1 MGLKCGIIGMTNSG
15 KTTLFNCMSNFK
27 GEVSSFAFSNQKS
40 NFGTAQVPDPRL
52 EHLHTLVKADKM
64 TFATIE
70 LIDIPGLVKGSGQG
84 GGIGNSFLGDVRL
97 ADVLIHVVRC
107 FDDDNLPHIEGS
119 VNPVRDKEIIDLEL
133 QVKDLEQIEKKLI
146 KVEKAFKVGDKTAK
160 AQFESLSKM
169 KDALEDFTNVRDIE
183 QNDEDQ
189 SIINELCL
197 LTAKPVIYVCNVDDK
212 SIQTLNNHVEKFSI
226 SVEKE
231 NSQVLVVAG
240 AVEAD
245 IASFEDADEREMF
258 LNDLGLSEPGVN
270 RLARAAYEQLNLIS
284 FFTVGGKENR
294 AWTIRKGMNAQQAAG
309 AIHSDLERG
318 FIRAEVISY
327 NDMAELKSEQACKEK
342 GKMRLEGKS
351 YPVQDG
357 DILHVRFNV

>member
-1 MGLKCGIIGMTNSG
+1 MTNSG

-27 GEVSSFAFSNQKS
+27 GEISSFAFSNQKS
-40 NFGTAQVPDPRL
+40 NFGVAQVPDPRL
-52 EHLHTLVKADKM
+52 ELLHTLIKAEKM
-64 TFATIE
+64 IYATID
-70 LIDIPGLVKGSGQG
+70 LIDIPGLVKGSSQG

-97 ADVLIHVVRC
+97 ADALIHVVRC

-146 KVEKAFKVGDKTAK
+146 KVEKAVKVGDKTAK
-160 AQFESLSKM
+160 SQYESLVKM
-169 KDALEDFTNVRDIE
+169 KNTLEDFRNIRDLE
-183 QNDEDQ
+183 LNEDDQ
-189 SIINELCL
+189 ATINELFL

-212 SIQTLNNHVEKFSI
+212 SIQNENNYVQQFKE
-226 SVEKE
+226 SVKNE
-231 NSQVLVVAG
+231 NTTVLVIAG
-240 AVEAD
+240 AIEAD
-245 IASFEDADEREMF
+245 IASFEDPDERQMF
-258 LNDLGLSEPGVN
+258 LQDLGLDEPGVN
-270 RLARAAYEQLNLIS
+270 RLARAAYQQLNLIS

-318 FIRAEVISY
+318 FIRAEVISFE
-327 NDMAELKSEQACKEK
+327 DMAELKSEHACKEK
-342 GKMRLEGKS
+342 GKMKLEGKS
-351 YPVQDG
+351 YVVRDG

>member
-27 GEVSSFAFSNQKS
+27 GEISSFAFSNQKS
-40 NFGTAQVPDPRL
+40 NIGVAQVPDPRL
-52 EHLHTLVKADKM
+52 EELHKIIKAEKM
-64 TFATIE
+64 IFATID
-70 LIDIPGLVKGSGQG
+70 LIDIPGLVKGSAQG
-84 GGIGNSFLGDVRL
+84 GGIGNSFLSDVRL

-107 FDDDNLPHIEGS
+107 FDDENLTHMEGS
-119 VNPVRDKEIIDLEL
+119 VNPVRDREIIDLEL
-133 QVKDLEQIEKKLI
+133 QVKDLEQIEKKLQ
-146 KVEKAFKVGDKTAK
+146 KVEKALKTGDKSAK
-160 AQFESLSKM
+160 AQYDSLVKM
-169 KDALEDFTNVRDIE
+169 INALEEFSNIRSLDL
-183 QNDEDQ
+183 NDDDMATV
-189 SIINELCL
+189 NELFL
-197 LTAKPVIYVCNVDDK
+197 LTAKPVLYVCNVDEK
-212 SIQTLNNHVEKFSI
+212 SIAEPNEYVKKFIESVKDEKSHVLI
-226 SVEKE
+226 
-231 NSQVLVVAG
+231 VAG
-240 AVEAD
+240 AIEAD
-245 IASFEDADEREMF
+245 IASFEEAEEREMF
-258 LNDLGLSEPGVN
+258 LADLGLNEPGVN

-327 NDMAELKSEQACKEK
+327 QDMFELRSENACKEK

-351 YPVQDG
+351 YIVRDG

>member
-1 MGLKCGIIGMTNSG
+1 MTNSG

-27 GEVSSFAFSNQKS
+27 GEISSFAFSNQKS
-40 NFGTAQVPDPRL
+40 NFGVAQVPDPRL
-52 EHLHTLVKADKM
+52 ELLHTLIKAEKM
-64 TFATIE
+64 IYATID
-70 LIDIPGLVKGSGQG
+70 LIDIPGLVKGSSQG

-97 ADVLIHVVRC
+97 ADALIHVVRC

-146 KVEKAFKVGDKTAK
+146 KVEKAVKVGDKTAK
-160 AQFESLSKM
+160 SQYESLVRM
-169 KDALEDFTNVRDIE
+169 KNTLEDFRNIRDLE
-183 QNDEDQ
+183 LNEDDQ
-189 SIINELCL
+189 ATINELFL

-212 SIQTLNNHVEKFSI
+212 SIQYENNYVQQFKE
-226 SVEKE
+226 SVKNE
-231 NSQVLVVAG
+231 NTSVLVIAG
-240 AVEAD
+240 AIEAD
-245 IASFEDADEREMF
+245 IASFEDPEERQMF
-258 LNDLGLSEPGVN
+258 LQDLGLDEPGVN
-270 RLARAAYEQLNLIS
+270 RLARAAYQQLNLIS

-327 NDMAELKSEQACKEK
+327 DDMAELKSEHACKEK
-342 GKMRLEGKS
+342 GKMKLEGKS
-351 YPVQDG
+351 YVVRDG

>member
-27 GEVSSFAFSNQKS
+27 GEISSFAFSNQKS
-40 NFGTAQVPDPRL
+40 NFGVAQVPDPRL
-52 EHLHTLVKADKM
+52 ELLHTLIKAEKM
-64 TFATIE
+64 IYATID
-70 LIDIPGLVKGSGQG
+70 LIDIPGLVKGSSQG

-97 ADVLIHVVRC
+97 ADALIHVVRC

-146 KVEKAFKVGDKTAK
+146 KVEKAVKVGDKTAK
-160 AQFESLSKM
+160 SQYESLVKM
-169 KDALEDFTNVRDIE
+169 KNTLEDFRNIRDLE
-183 QNDEDQ
+183 LNEDDQ
-189 SIINELCL
+189 ATINELFL

-212 SIQTLNNHVEKFSI
+212 SIQNENNYVQQFKE
-226 SVEKE
+226 SVKNE
-231 NSQVLVVAG
+231 NTTVLVIAG
-240 AVEAD
+240 AIEAD
-245 IASFEDADEREMF
+245 IASFEDPDERQMF
-258 LNDLGLSEPGVN
+258 LQDLGLDEPGVN
-270 RLARAAYEQLNLIS
+270 RLARAAYQQLNLIS

-318 FIRAEVISY
+318 FIRAEVISFE
-327 NDMAELKSEQACKEK
+327 DMAELKSEHACKEK
-342 GKMRLEGKS
+342 GKMKLEGKS
-351 YPVQDG
+351 YVVRDG